1 MKRQLTENQK
11 LFLEYLFGEAAG
23 DTVKAKRLAGYSD
36 NYPTSAVVESLK
48 EEIIEHT
55 KLYLSGRGAKAAI
68 KIVGIIDDPTSLG
81 AKEALAAARDVLDRI
96 GVVKTEKI
104 DLGANGI
111 FILPSK
117 KDEEDDC

>member
-1 MKRQLTENQK
+1 MKKLTEKQQK
-11 LFLEYLFGEAAG
+11 FIDVLFEEAKG
-23 DTVKAKRLAGYSD
+23 NPVEAKRLAGYSD
-36 NYPTSAVVESLK
+36 NYPTSAVVESVK
-48 EEIIEHT
+48 DEIIEHT
-55 KLYLSGRGAKAAI
+55 KLFLSGKGAKAAI

-117 KDEEDDC
+117 KEEEDDC